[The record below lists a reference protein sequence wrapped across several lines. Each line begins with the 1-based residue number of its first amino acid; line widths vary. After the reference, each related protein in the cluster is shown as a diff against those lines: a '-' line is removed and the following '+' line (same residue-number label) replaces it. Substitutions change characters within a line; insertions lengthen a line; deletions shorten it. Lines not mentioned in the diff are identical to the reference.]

1 MNTRRLLVIDDE
13 DAILS
18 AFARYFRRIGYAVDC
33 ARELEEAEALATYIE
48 YTLVIADLSLSGSG
62 MEGLEMLRYL
72 RWNCPKA
79 RVILM
84 TAHGSPVV
92 EREAYRRGAHALLHK
107 PRPLADIARLAAELT
122 RGDAA

>member
-1 MNTRRLLVIDDE
+1 VNTRRLLVIDDE
-13 DAILS
+13 ETILS
-18 AFARYFRRIGYAVDC
+18 AFARYFRRIGYTVDC

-48 YTLVIADLSLSGSG
+48 YTVVIADLSLSGSG

-84 TAHGSPVV
+84 TAHGSATV
-92 EREAYRRGAHALLHK
+92 EREAYRRGAHATLHK
-107 PRPLADIARLAAELT
+107 PRPLAEIARLAAELT
-122 RGDAA
+122 RGAA